1 MANDKWS
8 NPQRMW
14 DERYAQT
21 DPVYGEYPNAF
32 LEEQAKKWPRGARVL
47 VPGDGY
53 GRNGIWLARQGFLV
67 HTVDL
72 SPVGV
77 ERSRSVAAAAGVQMT
92 IDCADFSEWNWP
104 VGEFDAVASIFVH
117 LPAGARPKIHASMLG
132 ALKPGGVLILEAFSP
147 SQLRFSS
154 GGPKQIDLL
163 YTAESLR
170 RDFAGAEVL
179 QLSEEVVEL
188 REGPLHSGPGAV
200 VRGIF
205 RKGQPNPRH

>member
-8 NPQRMW
+8 NPQKMW
-14 DERYAQT
+14 DERYAQA

-32 LEEQAKKWPRGARVL
+32 LEEQAKKWPPEARVL

-53 GRNGIWLARQGFLV
+53 GRNGIWLARQGFQV
-67 HTVDL
+67 HAVDL
-72 SPVGV
+72 SRVGI
-77 ERSRSVAAAAGVQMT
+77 ERSRKAAAIARVQMT
-92 IDCADFSEWNWP
+92 IECADLSKWNWP

-117 LPAGARPKIHASMLG
+117 LPADARPKIHASMLG

-147 SQLRFSS
+147 SQLQFSS

-170 RDFAGAEVL
+170 RDFAGARVL
-179 QLSEEVVEL
+179 ELGEKVVEL

-205 RKGQPNPRH
+205 CKG